1 MDWTDVRITVAVKD
15 LEPAEAMA
23 QLAAPGGIYVEDYSD
38 LLEEVPR
45 IAHIDLIDEELLRRS
60 REEAVIHLYIPPDR
74 SPAEAVAYLAAQLE
88 REGIPHRVETAPV
101 REEEWST
108 AWKKYYHPTPL
119 GKRLVVCP
127 TWEEYSPAP
136 GELVMRL
143 DPGMAFGTGTHHT
156 TRLCAQL
163 LEETVAPGCRVLDLG
178 TGSGILS
185 IAAVLL
191 GAREAVGVDIDP
203 VAVRT
208 ARENAAMNGIG
219 PDRFRPLQGDLL
231 RDPALAA
238 EMGEGFDLI
247 AANIVADAI
256 IAVCPSFLRFL
267 RPGGMVITSGIIS
280 ERVGEVTAALAAQG
294 LELVETKESEGW
306 AAVIARRPL

>member
-1 MDWTDVRITVAVKD
+1 M
-15 LEPAEAMA
+15 
-23 QLAAPGGIYVEDYSD
+23 
-38 LLEEVPR
+38 
-45 IAHIDLIDEELLRRS
+45 
-60 REEAVIHLYIPPDR
+60 
-74 SPAEAVAYLAAQLE
+74 
-88 REGIPHRVETAPV
+88 

-231 RDPALAA
+231 HDPALAA

-247 AANIVADAI
+247 AANIVADVILALAPAFPRHLKPGGK
-256 IAVCPSFLRFL
+256 AVC
-267 RPGGMVITSGIIS
+267 SGIILPRK
-280 ERVGEVTAALAAQG
+280 EAVMAGLAAQG
-294 LELVETKESEGW
+294 LEILEVREADGW
-306 AAVIARRPL
+306 CALLASVREDFQRR